1 MLPHF
6 FFYFTYDNTEA
17 LSQGEPGSM
26 FIKSRFKK
34 LRQSISHMRLTDRFL
49 LVFLLLL
56 LLQSTHHIFFYEQL
70 PTGYE
75 SLDTMIRSSA
85 ATIFGYFISGAF
97 GGESKIQKTDVLM
110 PSVTKEETQM
120 QARESKLSVTNEI
133 PNPLNIPE
141 NTHLSKVQRCRIQQQ
156 ILIVAG
162 IGLFSILILFHA
174 RIFGPA
180 HTHATAALSQFQD
193 FLVGS
198 IGFLVGHARYDG

>member
-1 MLPHF
+1 MRK
-6 FFYFTYDNTEA
+6 
-17 LSQGEPGSM
+17 
-26 FIKSRFKK
+26 KSLLQNMRK
-34 LRQSISHMRLTDRFL
+34 SISHMRLTDRFL

-70 PTGYE
+70 PAGYE
-75 SLDTMIRSSA
+75 ALDTMIRSSA

-97 GGESKIQKTDVLM
+97 GGDTKVQKTDAQTSFNIEDANLQTRETNPQP
-110 PSVTKEETQM
+110 PSNLTTTTSDITKNTPLS
-120 QARESKLSVTNEI
+120 QA
-133 PNPLNIPE
+133 
-141 NTHLSKVQRCRIQQQ
+141 QRCRIRQQ

-174 RIFGPA
+174 RICGPS
-180 HTHATAALSQFQD
+180 HQHAIAALSQFQD

>member
-1 MLPHF
+1 M
-6 FFYFTYDNTEA
+6 
-17 LSQGEPGSM
+17 S
-26 FIKSRFKK
+26 IRSRFKK
-34 LRQSISHMRLTDRFL
+34 LRQSITHMRLTDRFL

-70 PTGYE
+70 PSGYE

-97 GGESKIQKTDVLM
+97 GGETKMPKTDTLTQ
-110 PSVTKEETQM
+110 SVIKEDAQI
-120 QARESKLSVTNEI
+120 QIRESKLTPTVQ
-133 PNPLNIPE
+133 PNVNATE
-141 NTHLSKVQRCRIQQQ
+141 NVQLSKIQRCRIQQQ

-180 HTHATAALSQFQD
+180 HLHATAALSQFQD